1 VTSDLKEHGVTAID
15 LSQQAADLLEAAR
28 DAHSG
33 RAAHLLIGG
42 PESLMTQTVIALRS
56 GAVLGEHQNP
66 GQATLWVLE
75 GEVEL
80 IAGEERLSASAGD
93 LVEIP
98 PMRHSLEAATDAAVV
113 LTAVK
118 LGEHTD

>member
-1 VTSDLKEHGVTAID
+1 VVSTID
-15 LSQQAADLLEAAR
+15 LNGQARDLLDAAR
-28 DAHSG
+28 GAQSG

-56 GAVLGEHQNP
+56 GAVMSDHHNP

-80 IAGEERLSASAGD
+80 VAGDDRTPARAGE

-98 PMRHSLEAATDAAVV
+98 PVRHGLEAGSDAVVV

-118 LGEHTD
+118 LGAHDGAGG

>member
-1 VTSDLKEHGVTAID
+1 VTAID
-15 LSQQAADLLEAAR
+15 LHRQATDLLDAAR
-28 DAHSG
+28 EAHSG
-33 RAAHLLIGG
+33 RAAHLLVGG

-56 GAVLGEHQNP
+56 GAALGEHHNP

-80 IAGEERLSASAGD
+80 VTGADRVSASAGD

-98 PMRHSLEAATDAAVV
+98 PERHSLEAATDTVVV

-118 LGEHTD
+118 LGEHTA